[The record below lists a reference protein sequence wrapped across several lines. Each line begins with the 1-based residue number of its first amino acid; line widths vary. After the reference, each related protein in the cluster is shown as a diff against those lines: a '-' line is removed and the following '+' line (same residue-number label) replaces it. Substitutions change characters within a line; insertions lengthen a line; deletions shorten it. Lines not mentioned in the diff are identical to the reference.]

1 MRFLSLVK
9 AKEGG
14 PPPTQQA
21 MDNMEKLIGEAFQAG
36 WLLSAEGLLP
46 SKAGF
51 RMRSDGGKITLIDGP
66 FTEAK
71 EIIGGFS
78 IFTAASKEE
87 AIALT
92 KKFFMDGSGED
103 AECEVRQLYDVPA
116 A

>member
-9 AKEGG
+9 AKEDG

-21 MDNMEKLIGEAFQAG
+21 MDQMEKLMGDAFQAG

-46 SKAGF
+46 SKHGF
-51 RMRSDGGKITLIDGP
+51 RMRRDGAKTTFTDGP

-71 EIIGGFS
+71 EIIGGIS

-92 KKFFMDGSGED
+92 KKFMAVTEGD
-103 AECEVRQLYDVPA
+103 AECEVRQLYDMPA

>member
-1 MRFLSLVK
+1 MRFLSMVK

-14 PPPTQQA
+14 LPPTRKA
-21 MDNMEKLIGEAFQAG
+21 MDDMEKLIGDAFQAG

-46 SKAGF
+46 SKLGF
-51 RMRSDGGKITLIDGP
+51 RMRRDAGKVTLTDGP

-78 IFTAASKEE
+78 IFTAESKEA

-92 KKFFMDGSGED
+92 KKFMAATEGD
-103 AECEVRQLYDVPA
+103 AECEVRQLYDMPA

>member
-1 MRFLSLVK
+1 MRFISLVK
-9 AKEGG
+9 AAEGG
-14 PPPTQQA
+14 PPPTQKA
-21 MDNMEKLIGEAFQAG
+21 MDDMEKLIGEAFQAG

-46 SKAGF
+46 SKLGF
-51 RMRSDGGKITLIDGP
+51 RVRSTDGNITVTDGP

-71 EIIGGFS
+71 EIVGGFS

-92 KKFFMDGSGED
+92 KKFMATATGD

>member
-1 MRFLSLVK
+1 MRFLSIVR
-9 AKEGG
+9 AAEGG
-14 PPPTQQA
+14 APPTQEA
-21 MDNMEKLIGEAFQAG
+21 MDRVEKLVMEGVKAG

-46 SKAGF
+46 SKLGF
-51 RMRSDGGKITLIDGP
+51 RVSSIGGKLTVTDGP

-92 KKFFMDGSGED
+92 KKFAEAAGGGD
-103 AECEVRQLYDVPA
+103 AETEVRQLYDMPA